1 MTAKLQTISEVSSK
15 LGTAASVIKKWEM
28 EFAPFLEIPRN
39 EFNVRTYTQFDIE
52 TLTKIKN
59 MKEKKV
65 DNETISKLFKLQG
78 LEKKAY
84 SQQSGDAGKTEFQQL
99 SSELTSEMILSLN
112 KLVTFVESNEVKEL
126 LSLEPKLKQVENN
139 IIHQLKRAVHEEV
152 AAAADAHV
160 EMNAIE
166 FGNIS
171 DRLSDL
177 TEVTLNETVMY
188 QTEIAK
194 ERELLEKSIAEREV
208 EFISLVQER
217 FRKEE
222 EEEKNESKWSF
233 HYFKQIMGFA
243 K

>member
-1 MTAKLQTISEVSSK
+1 MTAKLRTISEVSSK
-15 LGTAASVIKKWEM
+15 LGVAASVIKKWEE
-28 EFAPFLEIPRN
+28 EFATFLEIPRN
-39 EFNVRTYTQFDIE
+39 ENNVRTYTLSDIE
-52 TLTKIKN
+52 TLRKIKN

-78 LEKKAY
+78 LEIKSS
-84 SQQSGDAGKTEFQQL
+84 SQMYGDQAKTEFQQF
-99 SSELTSEMILSLN
+99 SSELTSDMIISLN

-139 IIHQLKRAVHEEV
+139 IIHQLKRAVHDEV

-171 DRLSDL
+171 DRITDL
-177 TEVTLNETVMY
+177 TETTLNETVMY

-194 ERELLEKSIAEREV
+194 ERELLEKSISEREV
-208 EFISLVQER
+208 QFISLVQER

-222 EEEKNESKWSF
+222 EEKNESKWSLN
-233 HYFKQIMGFA
+233 YLKQFMGFA

>member
-1 MTAKLQTISEVSSK
+1 MTAKWKTISEVSSK
-15 LGTAASVIKKWEM
+15 LGIAASVIKKWEA
-28 EFAPFLEIPRN
+28 EFENFLEIPRN
-39 EFNVRTYTQFDIE
+39 EHNARTYTQSDLE

-65 DNETISKLFKLQG
+65 DNDTISKLFKLQG
-78 LEKKAY
+78 LEIKSN
-84 SQQSGDAGKTEFQQL
+84 SQLYGEQGKTEFQQF
-99 SSELTSEMILSLN
+99 SSELTSDMIISLN

-126 LSLEPKLKQVENN
+126 LSIEPKLKQVENN

-177 TEVTLNETVMY
+177 TETTLNETVMY
-188 QTEIAK
+188 QTEMKK
-194 ERELLEKSIAEREV
+194 ERELLVKSIAEREV
-208 EFISLVQER
+208 QFISLVQER

-222 EEEKNESKWSF
+222 EEKNESKWSLN
-233 HYFKQIMGFA
+233 YLKQFMGFA